1 MQQQA
6 YFRLC
11 WRLLK
16 QVRALTNLVYLLD
29 KREWHLIGGQR
40 PQGCEDNCFDHL
52 FRKSVP
58 MGPEGQ
64 FIQVLKQVDILTE
77 LLKNGLELGSNIGD
91 LRALRRVA
99 LSGYLLE
106 PVSEKQ
112 AQEFELVV
120 NLLARIWFVVN
131 QKSQILEAWLGFR
144 VRFV

>member
-1 MQQQA
+1 
-6 YFRLC
+6 
-11 WRLLK
+11 
-16 QVRALTNLVYLLD
+16 
-29 KREWHLIGGQR
+29 
-40 PQGCEDNCFDHL
+40 
-52 FRKSVP
+52 

-99 LSGYLLE
+99 FFGYLLE

-120 NLLARIWFVVN
+120 YLLARIWFVVN